1 MISTS
6 YGNKLQFEKKILKI
20 KFKEYKN
27 NIKKFKKRRKEIYLK
42 INKFIGFLH

>member
-1 MISTS
+1 MTSTS
-6 YGNKLQFEKKILKI
+6 YENKLQFKKILKI

-42 INKFIGFLH
+42 INKFIEFQH

>member
-6 YGNKLQFEKKILKI
+6 MKINCNLKKILKI

-27 NIKKFKKRRKEIYLK
+27 NLKKRKKKIYLK
-42 INKFIGFLH
+42 INKFIGFQH

>member
-6 YGNKLQFEKKILKI
+6 YENKLQYEKILKI

-27 NIKKFKKRRKEIYLK
+27 NIKKFKNNLKKVKR
-42 INKFIGFLH
+42 KFI